1 MIMNDQNSTLGLL
14 SVSSIVKF
22 LSELPEASSY
32 AIRK

>member
-1 MIMNDQNSTLGLL
+1 MNDQNFTLGL

>member
-1 MIMNDQNSTLGLL
+1 MNYLNSTFGLNL
-14 SVSSIVKF
+14 SSIVKF